1 MSINWQEFKVRCS
14 AINKIMSNSRSNP
27 QLTEKQAERWKELN
41 LKGVLTDP
49 QRKELTELQVKK
61 ENSSKIILS
70 DTCIEYLMEEY
81 AFRVFRKKSISKEMD
96 IEYTRKGKMCEDD
109 GIDLLSEVEN
119 VYYEKNT
126 ERVSNEFL
134 SGEPDIYVGEAI
146 MKAKKITDLKNVWD
160 YPGFLK
166 KINSEPENGY
176 KDQLGGYGDITG
188 AGDLEIAYT
197 LVNTPEIIIGDYKRR
212 LFYQMNVATDENP
225 EYKRACAEMEQ
236 SMRFDDIPKHQRVYK
251 IKVDP
256 FTKERKQAIYDRV
269 KVCRE
274 WLFIFDEQYQKLN
287 T

>member
-27 QLTEKQAERWKELN
+27 QLTEKQAERFKKLEKKQPLTQKQAEEFAEL
-41 LKGVLTDP
+41 L
-49 QRKELTELQVKK
+49 VKRA
-61 ENSSKIILS
+61 NSAKVILS

-81 AFRVFRKKSISKEMD
+81 AWRVHKKKPVSKELD
-96 IEYTRKGKMCEDD
+96 IAYTRKGRLGEED
-109 GIDLLSEVEN
+109 GIDLLSTVDN

-126 ERVSNEFL
+126 ERIYNDFL
-134 SGEPDIYVGEAI
+134 SGEPDLRAENRIRDIKVI
-146 MKAKKITDLKNVWD
+146 WD
-160 YPGFLK
+160 EPTFLK
-166 KINSEPENGY
+166 KMNTGLENGHA
-176 KDQLGGYGDITG
+176 DQLGGYGDILGIT
-188 AGDLEIAYT
+188 DLGIANC
-197 LVNTPEIIIGDYKRR
+197 LVNMPEVMINDYKRK
-212 LFYQMNVATDENP
+212 LFYQMEVATEEAP
-225 EYKRACAEMEQ
+225 EFKAKWAELED

-274 WLFIFDEQYQKLN
+274 WLFNFDQQYQKLN